1 MKKKQ
6 TIECEFCGKT
16 VYGDPVVIK
25 VEGALLNVCTACR
38 QFGKEVE
45 RPKQPATRA
54 VPARKKT
61 APQKVRAAPRRTSK
75 PQKPQKSLVDNYAE
89 IVRNAR
95 NKKKL
100 TQMQLAKQTGITH
113 SLIASIE
120 TGKITP
126 TDADVRKLE
135 RELNISLME
144 ESEIDPE
151 FFSTSGSEKTTIGD
165 IINIERR

>member
-16 VYGDPVVIK
+16 IYNEPIVIK

-45 RPKQPATRA
+45 RPKQPAARA
-54 VPARKKT
+54 TPVRKKST
-61 APQKVRAAPRRTSK
+61 PQKVRTAPRKFSK
-75 PQKPQKSLVDNYAE
+75 PQKTQKSLVDNYAE

-95 NKKKL
+95 NRKKL
-100 TQMQLAKQTGITH
+100 TQMQLAKQTGISH

-126 TDADVRKLE
+126 TDSDVKKLE
-135 RELNISLME
+135 RELSISLME
-144 ESEIDPE
+144 DSEIDPE
-151 FFSTSGSEKTTIGD
+151 FFSTSGSKKTTIGD